1 MHTHLSIARLG
12 IVASIIM
19 LASLP
24 ATARSQKT
32 TTTITTI
39 KPVDLAEQTLT
50 AFGGGGG
57 NSFSRR
63 CPDGTVLTG
72 LRGLRGLWMDAVGII
87 CSPVMSN
94 GQLGAP
100 SAQGT
105 LAGGT
110 GGTMAERKCA
120 GDQVVSGIY
129 VRFDNLV
136 SNINVECK
144 AWDPATRQ
152 MGLTPVSLNGF
163 TSSVSTQGQGVRCS
177 NRTQPASGIH
187 GRAASYLDAI
197 GLRCDEP

>member
-1 MHTHLSIARLG
+1 MHTHLSITRLG
-12 IVASIIM
+12 IVAAFIVF
-19 LASLP
+19 ASLP
-24 ATARSQKT
+24 STARSQKT
-32 TTTITTI
+32 VATVQ
-39 KPVDLAEQTLT
+39 PANLAEQTLT

-57 NSFSRR
+57 SSFSRR

-72 LRGLRGLWMDAVGII
+72 LRGLRGFWMDAVGII
-87 CSPVMSN
+87 CSPVTTN

-100 SAQGT
+100 SAEGS
-105 LAGGT
+105 LAGGS

-120 GDQVVSGIY
+120 SGQVVSGIY

-152 MGLTPVSLNGF
+152 MATTYVSLNGF
-163 TSSVSTQGQGVRCS
+163 TSSVSTQAQALRCS

-197 GLRCDEP
+197 GIRCDEP